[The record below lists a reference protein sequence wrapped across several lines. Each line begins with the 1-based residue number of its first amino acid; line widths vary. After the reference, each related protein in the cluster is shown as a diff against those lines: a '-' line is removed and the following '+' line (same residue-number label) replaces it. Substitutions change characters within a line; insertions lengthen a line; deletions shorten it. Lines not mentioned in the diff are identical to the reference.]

1 MQAGA
6 KRPSSFS
13 DSEDCPRC
21 GPAASVAVRCSP
33 AAAPLQDIAGKQRR
47 LGLWLTVAAHRAID
61 HHPAIVQAR
70 GGRVEGVEW
79 LFARGQRQEMLRIE
93 AEGRPAV
100 LPDDP
105 GVRDHHAA
113 AELVIDT
120 LNKRHCQSA
129 VIHDAHPDGIARA
142 FTAAPG

>member
-1 MQAGA
+1 MAPAWPIASLKSASTSTSCPSSRRRAMQAGA

-13 DSEDCPRC
+13 DSEDCPQ
-21 GPAASVAVRCSP
+21 VRPSSQRGREMLS

-79 LFARGQRQEMLRIE
+79 LFAR
-93 AEGRPAV
+93 A
-100 LPDDP
+100 
-105 GVRDHHAA
+105 
-113 AELVIDT
+113 
-120 LNKRHCQSA
+120 SA
-129 VIHDAHPDGIARA
+129 RRCCGSRLK
-142 FTAAPG
+142 AAPRFCQTIPVSGITTPLPNS